1 MNGICDSLELQS
13 GNPRPLCGRAVHEN
27 EYKKD
32 VDRRKRDWYDI
43 KRSEQYKCLD
53 GRKCRNWQTS
63 KTKDLVPAMA
73 CGFKSHLP
81 QRAGTSD
88 EVSAFFVLFG
98 VSRNIEK
105 RSEPGAAESISF
117 LYIFMFVQ
125 RRQYVKY
132 IQEAGPR
139 ITARLFLPPAGGGF
153 SPVKTK
159 GFYL

>member
-1 MNGICDSLELQS
+1 MASVTVWNCRAGIRGRSVNGQFTKTNI
-13 GNPRPLCGRAVHEN
+13 
-27 EYKKD
+27 KKD

-81 QRAGTSD
+81 QRAGTFD
-88 EVSAFFVLFG
+88 EVSAFFVLSG

-117 LYIFMFVQ
+117 YTFLCLCS
-125 RRQYVKY
+125 
-132 IQEAGPR
+132 AG
-139 ITARLFLPPAGGGF
+139 
-153 SPVKTK
+153 SM
-159 GFYL
+159 